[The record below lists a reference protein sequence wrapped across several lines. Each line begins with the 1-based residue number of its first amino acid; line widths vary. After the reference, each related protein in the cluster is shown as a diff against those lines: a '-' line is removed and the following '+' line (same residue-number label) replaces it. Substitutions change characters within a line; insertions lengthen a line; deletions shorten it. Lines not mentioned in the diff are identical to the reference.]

1 MQCLKKG
8 VRLIDGDINLQR
20 ERGYVTYKQPPP
32 PIKFRTKSLLDTP
45 LEILKYRTKSLIH
58 TPLETLKC
66 RTKFL
71 SHNPLVN
78 FKLEKDLK
86 LSLIESGI

>member
-8 VRLIDGDINLQR
+8 IRLIDGDINLQR
-20 ERGYVTYKQPPP
+20 ERGYVTYRPTPPP
-32 PIKFRTKSLLDTP
+32 PSIKLRTKSLIHTP
-45 LEILKYRTKSLIH
+45 LENLQYRTKSLIH
-58 TPLETLKC
+58 TPLETLKF

-71 SHNPLVN
+71 VHTPLVN

-86 LSLIESGI
+86 LSLI